1 MRPPPRQALSA
12 VILAGGQG
20 ARMGGRDKARLRRG
34 RASLLEHLVAQLRP
48 LTAEII
54 IVRRRPRSPLR
65 LPGDCRLAWDRQAGN
80 GPVAGLEAGLRRA
93 RRAWCLCLPVD
104 GLNPPQDLIRRLSQ
118 GQGRGAY
125 ALHAGDAYYLH
136 SLIPRDQRRSLARFM
151 AGGGRSA
158 TNACRQLGLRPRPI
172 GRARRTVWSI
182 NTRDEWRMTCR
193 RSP

>member
-34 RASLLEHLVAQLRP
+34 DASLLEQLVEQLRP
-48 LTAEII
+48 LAAEII
-54 IVRRRPRSPLR
+54 VVRRRPRSALR
-65 LPGDCRLAWDRQAGN
+65 LPRSCRLAWDRRSGI

-104 GLNPPQDLIRRLSQ
+104 GLNPPPDLVRRLAQ
-118 GQGRGAY
+118 GRGRGAY
-125 ALHAGDAYYLH
+125 ALHGGDAYYLH
-136 SLIPRDQRRSLARFM
+136 SLIPRGQRGALARFL

-158 TNACRQLGLRPRPI
+158 TNACRHLGLSPRPI
-172 GRARRTVWSI
+172 GPARQTVWSI
-182 NTRDEWRMTCR
+182 NTREEWRATCR
-193 RSP
+193 RAP